1 MNIQTHMEDLMNKV
15 TYISTSITPGLIQ
28 ATAFDPTDEFIE
40 WYNKREEDR
49 LNKQMD
55 KVIAEYYS

>member
-15 TYISTSITPGLIQ
+15 TYISTSITPALIQ
-28 ATAFDPTDEFIE
+28 DTALDPTDEFFE

-49 LNKQMD
+49 QNKQMD